1 MISYEQALAMIR
13 GRGEEAASK
22 RETRVSVSSA
32 LKMALAQD
40 VLGAEDVPQFDNSAM
55 DGFAVN
61 ASFTRS
67 ASSDTPVSL
76 KVSGYIA
83 AGDALPGISRSPGTA
98 VEIMTGAP
106 MPGHPYDAVIR
117 VEDVEVSSKGGDR
130 VITIRKAAK
139 AGDNVRPQ
147 GSDFKAGQT
156 AARAGDWIT
165 PAHVMAFSGLG
176 ISEVTAQ
183 RRPKVAVISTGKEL
197 LALGETRREGSQIWN
212 SSGPYLTSLLR
223 EIGCEVLD
231 LGIVT
236 DCPETFI
243 SQFRRALGWGA
254 EVVLST
260 GAVSM
265 GKHDFV
271 VEAIQSIG
279 GKLDFHKVAI
289 RPGKPICFGTI
300 PGSAGH
306 TAFFGLPG
314 NPISTA
320 VGFGFFVQPYLRCLL
335 KRPIDKGIPARLSQA
350 IRKPEGL
357 RCFFKGRASI
367 APGGVE
373 VRILEGQGS
382 YVISSL
388 LEANCWVELPEAEN
402 CLAHGTEVRIRFLN
416 GLEGLENG

>member
-1 MISYEQALAMIR
+1 MISYEQAVAKIR
-13 GRGEEAASK
+13 GRGEEAASN
-22 RETRVSVSSA
+22 REARVPVSSA
-32 LKMALAQD
+32 LKMSLARD
-40 VLGAEDVPQFDNSAM
+40 VKGAEDVPQFDNSAM

-61 ASFTRS
+61 ANFTRS
-67 ASSDTPVSL
+67 ASPDAPVSL
-76 KVSGYIA
+76 NVSGYIA
-83 AGDALPGISRSPGTA
+83 AGDALPGLSRSPDTA

-117 VEDVEVSSKGGDR
+117 VEDVEVSGEGNKR
-130 VITIRKAAK
+130 VISIRKAAK
-139 AGDNVRPQ
+139 VGDNVRAQ
-147 GSDFKAGQT
+147 GSDFRAGQT

-176 ISEVTAQ
+176 INEVAVQ

-197 LALGETRREGSQIWN
+197 LAPGESRREGSQIWN

-236 DCPETFI
+236 DYPETFT
-243 SQFRRALGWGA
+243 SQVRRALGWGA

-279 GKLDFHKVAI
+279 GKFDFHKVAI

-300 PGSAGH
+300 PGVQGC
-306 TAFFGLPG
+306 TVFFGLPG

-320 VGFGFFVQPYLRCLL
+320 VGFDFFVQPYLRCLL
-335 KRPIDKGIPARLSQA
+335 KRPMVTGVPARLAQA
-350 IRKPEGL
+350 AKKPEGL
-357 RCFFKGRASI
+357 RCFFKGKASI
-367 APGGVE
+367 TPGGVD
-373 VRILEGQGS
+373 VRVLEGQGS

-388 LEANCWVELPEAEN
+388 LEANCWVELPEAEGS
-402 CLAHGTEVRIRFLN
+402 LGIGTEVKIRFLN